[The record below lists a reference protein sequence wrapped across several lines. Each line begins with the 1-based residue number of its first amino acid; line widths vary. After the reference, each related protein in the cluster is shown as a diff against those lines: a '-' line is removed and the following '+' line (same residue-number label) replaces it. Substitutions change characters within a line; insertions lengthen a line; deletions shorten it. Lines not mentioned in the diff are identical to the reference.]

1 MLVEEVVDTTRKLL
15 VLDDLNYA
23 SFTAGQDAESTVWA
37 AANQYSLASGAT
49 RLTVIR
55 DADKLKRWTHLT
67 TWAANLRTM
76 PGSYLLFVSAEPDFP
91 YVGDGKR
98 GTLKP
103 HVELIKNKGRIVRCA
118 MPNED
123 DAVAWVRRRCPLLD
137 ERTALHLLTRSGGS
151 LSTAANVA
159 AKLALFTNVAVNT
172 ATIDLLVEERS
183 GQSFVDALLHDDKR
197 SAVMLAAT
205 LDRAERARVIALLD
219 SRLDVLGHLW
229 NTVRAGQ
236 GLRDVTGVNPF
247 LARLYL
253 PIAKHY
259 NPQRC
264 AYTRRLLAV
273 VDDAHRRGADEGVME
288 ALVALF

>member
-1 MLVEEVVDTTRKLL
+1 MEEVVDTTRQQLAA
-15 VLDDLNYA
+15 DDLNYA
-23 SFTAGQDAESTVWA
+23 SLTAGLDTEATIWA
-37 AANQYSLASGAT
+37 VANQYPLSTGAS

-55 DADKLKRWTHLT
+55 DADKLKKWDALT
-67 TWAANLRTM
+67 LWAGNLRTM
-76 PGSYLLFVSAEPDFP
+76 PGSHLLFVSAEPDFP
-91 YVGDGKR
+91 YTGDGKR

-118 MPNED
+118 MPNEP
-123 DAVAWVRRRCPLLD
+123 DAIAWVRRRCPLLD
-137 ERTALHLLTRSGGS
+137 DDTAQYLLTRAGGS
-151 LSTAANVA
+151 LSITVNVA
-159 AKLALFTNVAVNT
+159 AKLSLFTNVVVTT

-183 GQSFVDALLHDDKR
+183 GLSFVDALLHDDKR
-197 SAVMLAAT
+197 AAVTLAPS
-205 LDRAERARVIALLD
+205 LDRAERSRVTALLD
-219 SRLDVLGHLW
+219 SRLDLLGQLW

-253 PIAKHY
+253 PVAKHY
-259 NPQRC
+259 SPQRC
-264 AYTRRLLAV
+264 AYSRRLLAV